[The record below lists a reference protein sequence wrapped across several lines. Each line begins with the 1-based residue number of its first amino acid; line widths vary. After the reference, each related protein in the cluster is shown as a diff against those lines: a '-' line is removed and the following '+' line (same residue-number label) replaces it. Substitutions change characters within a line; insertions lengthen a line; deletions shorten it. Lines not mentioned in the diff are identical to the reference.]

1 MSVRTKIIDAL
12 VKKYNAEIAE
22 NLATIEVYLENPVG
36 IGEHSGIINE
46 IDGLL
51 EATSCAHDKLSVVL
65 NILENEKNGD

>member
-22 NLATIEVYLENPVG
+22 NLAIIEVYLENPVG
-36 IGEHSGIINE
+36 IGEHSGIVSE

-51 EATSCAHDKLSVVL
+51 EAVSCAHDKLSVVA
-65 NILENEKNGD
+65 NIRENEKKDE